1 MSDAWAQC
9 IGQLIDG
16 KFLLLQ
22 YLGGSEHSGVF
33 LTERQ
38 EGGKVQ
44 QAAIKLTP
52 ASPDCGERQL
62 ARWRRAA
69 KLSHRHLIRLFEMG
83 HCELGGAALLYVV
96 MEYADENVASVL
108 PRRALTPAEARTLLD
123 SVLDVLAYLHD
134 KGLVHGHIRPANILA
149 DGDQVKV
156 SSDEI
161 LQAGEVLDVP
171 GRPDAYDPPEYA
183 RANFLAAQAASREGD
198 VWSLAMTLG
207 EALTQRILAMQATAQ
222 ADAPL
227 PSTLSEPFLD
237 IVRHCLR
244 LQPEDRW
251 TLDTIAGRLHGR
263 SVAPAQLRTR
273 WQHARPH
280 TLRHVMSRITR
291 SRYTILI
298 ATGLALLVTILAGSR
313 LFHHRSGRPQAPTAT
328 IEEPNVEPLQKQEA
342 KPPEPRPN
350 KVVNSDPSEIRE
362 DSKTP
367 APVPTSPRTDTAHE
381 DSGAGKATLDVGGM
395 VPGAVL
401 QQVLPDVLPKARTS
415 IRGTVRVDVT
425 VDVDSLG
432 SVRGATLTSPGP
444 SKYFARLALQSARR
458 WRFAPA
464 KVAGQDV
471 LRRWTLH
478 FEFTPSQTTVVPK
491 QDIP

>member
-16 KFLLLQ
+16 KFPLLQ

-83 HCELGGAALLYVV
+83 HCELGGAALLYVL
-96 MEYADENVASVL
+96 MEYADENVAKVL

-161 LQAGEVLDVP
+161 LQTGEVLDVP
-171 GRPDAYDPPEYA
+171 GRPNPYDPPEYA
-183 RANFLAAQAASREGD
+183 RANSLAAHAASREGD

-207 EALTQRILAMQATAQ
+207 EALTQRILATQATAQ

-251 TLDTIAGRLHGR
+251 TVNAIAARLHGR

-273 WQHARPH
+273 SHHARSD
-280 TLRHVMSRITR
+280 TLRQVMYGTTR
-291 SRYTILI
+291 SRYTIPIAAGLVLLI
-298 ATGLALLVTILAGSR
+298 AILAGSR
-313 LFHHRSGRPQAPTAT
+313 LFHHSSGRPQAPTAT
-328 IEEPNVEPLQKQEA
+328 IEEPNVEPLPKQEDS
-342 KPPEPRPN
+342 PPEPRV
-350 KVVNSDPSEIRE
+350 KSDLSEIRE
-362 DSKTP
+362 DSKAP

-381 DSGAGKATLDVGGM
+381 DSVAGKANLDVGDM

-401 QQVLPDVLPKARTS
+401 QQVLPDMLPKARTS
-415 IRGTVRVDVT
+415 IRGTVRVDVR
-425 VDVDSLG
+425 VDVDSFG
-432 SVRGATLTSPGP
+432 RVDGATLKSPGP

-464 KVAGQDV
+464 KVAGRDV
-471 LRRWTLH
+471 LSRWTLH
-478 FEFTPSQTTVVPK
+478 FEFTPSKTTVVPK
-491 QDIP
+491 QDVP